1 MIHHSTP
8 KESIMKEVRGVRPKR
23 LTICVLVLLGLV
35 WIYGVSA
42 EAVSPGQEK
51 QRTEPLQK
59 VFPEADRFEAVDK
72 GFVKYEVAYK
82 GEERIGGA
90 FYTEGKGYAGSM
102 QVMVGIDPH
111 GKVVEVILVSH
122 QETLGLW
129 TKQADLEFRS
139 QFRGKSGPFILKRD
153 DPSGNLDA
161 VTSATVTCRAIIG
174 AVDEA
179 LRIFKKEW
187 GKGN

>member
-1 MIHHSTP
+1 
-8 KESIMKEVRGVRPKR
+8 
-23 LTICVLVLLGLV
+23 
-35 WIYGVSA
+35 
-42 EAVSPGQEK
+42 
-51 QRTEPLQK
+51 
-59 VFPEADRFEAVDK
+59 
-72 GFVKYEVAYK
+72 
-82 GEERIGGA
+82 
-90 FYTEGKGYAGSM
+90 
-102 QVMVGIDPH
+102 MVGIDPH